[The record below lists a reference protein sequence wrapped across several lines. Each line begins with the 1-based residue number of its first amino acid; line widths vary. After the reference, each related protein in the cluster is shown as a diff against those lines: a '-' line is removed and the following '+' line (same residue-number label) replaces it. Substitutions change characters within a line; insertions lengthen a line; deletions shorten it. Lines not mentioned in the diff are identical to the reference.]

1 MARTRTH
8 DPDRK
13 VCIGA
18 IAGVHGVRG
27 LVRIK
32 SFTDAPEDVAAYG
45 PVTDAAG
52 ARRFII
58 EAKGMVRGMVLAH
71 IDGVDDRDAADRLRG
86 TELYVDRDVLPAP
99 ETDEFYHMD
108 LIGLDVETRDGARLG
123 KVKAVQNYGAG
134 DILEVARDD
143 GGIDMLPFTHAVVP
157 EVDLTGRRLVVE
169 PPYEVTVRPDDAEKT
184 GTEAGEPQP

>member
-1 MARTRTH
+1 MARAATH
-8 DPDRK
+8 NPDRK

-32 SFTDAPEDVAAYG
+32 SFTDAPEDVTAYG
-45 PVTDAAG
+45 PVTDAG
-52 ARRFII
+52 GSRRFVI

-86 TELYVDRDVLPAP
+86 TELYVDRDVLPVP
-99 ETDEFYHMD
+99 EAEEYYHAD
-108 LIGLDVETRDGARLG
+108 LIGLDVEMGDGAHLG
-123 KVKAVQNYGAG
+123 TVKAVQNFGGG

-143 GGIDMLPFTHAVVP
+143 GGVDMLPFTHAVVP
-157 EVDLTGRRLVVE
+157 EVDVVGRRLVVE
-169 PPYEVTVRPDDAEKT
+169 PPYEVTARPEDADSA
-184 GTEAGEPQP
+184 AGEAQP

>member
-8 DPDRK
+8 SPDRK

-52 ARRFII
+52 ARRFVI

-86 TELYVDRDVLPAP
+86 TELYVDRDVLPAA
-99 ETDEFYHMD
+99 ESDEFYHAD
-108 LIGLDVETRDGARLG
+108 LIGLDVETRDGAHLG

-134 DILEVARDD
+134 DILEVTRDD
-143 GGIDMLPFTHAVVP
+143 GGIDMLPFSHAVVP

-169 PPYEVTVRPDDAEKT
+169 PPYEVTVQAADADDA
-184 GTEAGEPQP
+184 GAAPGEAQP

>member
-1 MARTRTH
+1 MARTRSH
-8 DPDRK
+8 NPDRK

-45 PVTDAAG
+45 PVTDASG
-52 ARRFII
+52 SRRFVI

-71 IDGVDDRDAADRLRG
+71 IDGVDDRDVADRLRG
-86 TELYVDRDVLPAP
+86 TELYVDRDVLPVP
-99 ETDEFYHMD
+99 GTDEFYHTD
-108 LIGLDVETRDGARLG
+108 LIGLDVEMRDGAHLG
-123 KVKAVQNYGAG
+123 RVKAVQNYGAG

-157 EVDLTGRRLVVE
+157 EVDLTGRRLVVK
-169 PPYEVTVRPDDAEKT
+169 PPYEVTVRSDEN
-184 GTEAGEPQP
+184 EAGAEPGEVQP

>member
-8 DPDRK
+8 NPDRK

-52 ARRFII
+52 SRRFVI
-58 EAKGMVRGMVLAH
+58 EAKGMVRGMVETAHMSGGYFMRIGNEITWTTPPEAVKLYLDLCRELAH
-71 IDGVDDRDAADRLRG
+71 R
-86 TELYVDRDVLPAP
+86 
-99 ETDEFYHMD
+99 
-108 LIGLDVETRDGARLG
+108 
-123 KVKAVQNYGAG
+123 
-134 DILEVARDD
+134 
-143 GGIDMLPFTHAVVP
+143 
-157 EVDLTGRRLVVE
+157 
-169 PPYEVTVRPDDAEKT
+169 
-184 GTEAGEPQP
+184 

>member
-1 MARTRTH
+1 MARAATH
-8 DPDRK
+8 NPDRK

-32 SFTDAPEDVAAYG
+32 SFTDAPEDVTAYG
-45 PVTDAAG
+45 PVTDAG
-52 ARRFII
+52 GSRRFVI

-86 TELYVDRDVLPAP
+86 TELYVDRDVLPVP
-99 ETDEFYHMD
+99 EAEEYYHAD
-108 LIGLDVETRDGARLG
+108 LIGLDVETRDGAHLG
-123 KVKAVQNYGAG
+123 TVKAVQNFGGG

-143 GGIDMLPFTHAVVP
+143 GGVDMLPFTHAVVP
-157 EVDLTGRRLVVE
+157 EVDIVGRRLVVE
-169 PPYEVTVRPDDAEKT
+169 PPYEVIARSEDAEAT
-184 GTEAGEPQP
+184 AGEAQS